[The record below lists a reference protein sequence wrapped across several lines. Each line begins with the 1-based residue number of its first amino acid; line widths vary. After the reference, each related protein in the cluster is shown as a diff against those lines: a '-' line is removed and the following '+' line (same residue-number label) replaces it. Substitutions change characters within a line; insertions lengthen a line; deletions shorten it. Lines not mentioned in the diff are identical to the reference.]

1 MAAGLADTVCRR
13 PPLALT
19 FDRLTLK
26 MVCESHLR
34 WGTFLLTFGTLG
46 LWVLELFAMYAT
58 DGRIKATLIAPSI
71 RSGRNKS
78 VLRMLS
84 DTRRIRRLKL
94 FGHVAWDD
102 KSQDHSR
109 ALQAC
114 ISPAP
119 RNWRRRPGRLRHTW
133 LRTVEEDLRQ
143 FNLGLASGLR
153 RAQNRTAWRTL
164 TGTAASPTSS
174 D

>member
-58 DGRIKATLIAPSI
+58 DGRIKASLKIIP
-71 RSGRNKS
+71 
-78 VLRMLS
+78 VLYKPAY
-84 DTRRIRRLKL
+84 RLPQ
-94 FGHVAWDD
+94 G
-102 KSQDHSR
+102 
-109 ALQAC
+109 
-114 ISPAP
+114 
-119 RNWRRRPGRLRHTW
+119 
-133 LRTVEEDLRQ
+133 
-143 FNLGLASGLR
+143 
-153 RAQNRTAWRTL
+153 
-164 TGTAASPTSS
+164 TGGGVQVV
-174 D
+174 